1 MARGFSSTL
10 GVSTTDKV
18 QSAAFTTPSTMSIAG
33 WYLRNGLGGLNTGRL
48 LNKEGVA
55 DAEFVWRTSN
65 TGSAMRFTR
74 QWTGN
79 GIWEISDSEAVAS
92 GKWIHYVLAYAGSA
106 TTDDPVIYI
115 NGRLAS
121 SSFSSKTAPTGSI
134 VSGSGSLDIGNSAAS
149 NREWDGLAGDQAL
162 WSGVLLT
169 QVEARA
175 LYQGADPLTVR
186 PQYLTEFISL
196 RSGPPASLIR
206 SQPVTTGT
214 KYRGDR
220 LALNDNTRFP
230 FAGTVSGAQNLTPSL
245 FTNSNAFYAATV
257 AAGAVDLAP
266 ALFSNSNTFY
276 APTVSPGAVDLT
288 PALFTNSNTFYATT
302 ASATYALTP
311 GLFSNSNTFY
321 AATVAAGAIDLTPAL
336 FSNTNS
342 FYSATVSLDGAS
354 QDIAPALFTNS
365 NAFYAATVSP
375 GAVDISPALFSNSNT
390 FYAPTVS
397 ASYTLAPVL
406 FTNSNS
412 FFSPTV
418 QATYALIAS
427 IFGNTNTF
435 YSPTVSA
442 GAVDLAPSPLSNIN
456 TFYAPVV
463 ALDGQIIVVPLYTN
477 TNAFYAA
484 AVEIPISRLTGSR
497 PTSGA
502 SRLRTNI
509 QTGTR
514 PAARG

>member
-18 QSAAFTTPSTMSIAG
+18 ASAAFTTPSAMSIAG

-65 TGSAMRFTR
+65 TGAAMRFTR

-121 SSFSSKTAPTGSI
+121 GSFSSKTAPTGSI

-169 QVEARA
+169 QAEARA
-175 LYQGADPLTVR
+175 LYQGASPLDIR
-186 PQYLTEFISL
+186 PQYLMEVISL
-196 RSGPPASLIR
+196 RSGVPVSLIR
-206 SQPVTTGT
+206 TQPITTGT
-214 KYRGDR
+214 KPRGDR
-220 LALNDNTRFP
+220 LASNDNSRFP
-230 FAGTVSGAQNLTPSL
+230 FASVSSAQNLTPSL
-245 FTNSNAFYAATV
+245 FT
-257 AAGAVDLAP
+257 
-266 ALFSNSNTFY
+266 NSNTFY

-288 PALFTNSNTFYATT
+288 PSLFTNTNAFYAATIAPGAVDLTPALFTNSNTFPAPTV
-302 ASATYALTP
+302 SATYDLTP
-311 GLFSNSNTFY
+311 GLFSNSNAFH
-321 AATVAAGAIDLTPAL
+321 APAVSPGAVDLTPSL

-342 FYSATVSLDGAS
+342 FYSATVTLDGAS
-354 QDIAPALFTNS
+354 QDLAPALFTNS
-365 NAFYAATVSP
+365 NAFYASTVSP

>member
-1 MARGFSSTL
+1 MARGFGSTL
-10 GVSTTDKV
+10 GSGTTDKIV
-18 QSAAFTTPSTMSIAG
+18 AASYTSPTLFSYAG
-33 WYLRNGLGGLNTGRL
+33 WVNRNADGTLSAGRIFSKDGSTTGEIAARRSASNVMTLSRKFSTTQGDWTVTGTSLDTAGRWNHLAIVYDGG
-48 LNKEGVA
+48 A
-55 DAEFVWRTSN
+55 
-65 TGSAMRFTR
+65 
-74 QWTGN
+74 TGN
-79 GIWEISDSEAVAS
+79 VPVVYVNGMAVSVATLVTPAGTVTS
-92 GKWIHYVLAYAGSA
+92 SAGVLNIGN
-106 TTDDPVIYI
+106 I
-115 NGRLAS
+115 AS
-121 SSFSSKTAPTGSI
+121 S
-134 VSGSGSLDIGNSAAS
+134 V
-149 NREWDGLAGDQAL
+149 REWDGILGDQAF
-162 WSGVLLT
+162 WSGVLLSAAE
-169 QVEARA
+169 VEA
-175 LYQGADPLTVR
+175 LYNGANPRDIR
-186 PQYLTEFISL
+186 GNYLQELISMTSL
-196 RSGPPASLIR
+196 IPASLVKAT
-206 SQPVTTGT
+206 QPITRGT
-214 KYRGDR
+214 KIRPDR
-220 LALNDNTRFP
+220 LVIVPNVGDPFTQAL
-230 FAGTVSGAQNLTPSL
+230 SGAQNLTPSL

>member
-1 MARGFSSTL
+1 MARGFGSTL
-10 GVSTTDKV
+10 GSGTTDKIV
-18 QSAAFTTPSTMSIAG
+18 AASYTSPTLFSYAG
-33 WYLRNGLGGLNTGRL
+33 WVNRNADGTLSAGRIFSKDGSTTGEIAARRSASNVMTLSRKFSTTQGDWTVTGTSLDTAGRWNHLAIVYDGG
-48 LNKEGVA
+48 A
-55 DAEFVWRTSN
+55 
-65 TGSAMRFTR
+65 
-74 QWTGN
+74 TGN
-79 GIWEISDSEAVAS
+79 VPVVYVNGMAVSVATLVTPAGTVTS
-92 GKWIHYVLAYAGSA
+92 SAGVL
-106 TTDDPVIYI
+106 
-115 NGRLAS
+115 N
-121 SSFSSKTAPTGSI
+121 
-134 VSGSGSLDIGNSAAS
+134 IGNSAS
-149 NREWDGLAGDQAL
+149 SVREWDGILGDQAF
-162 WSGVLLT
+162 WSGVLLSAAE
-169 QVEARA
+169 VEA
-175 LYQGADPLTVR
+175 LYNGANPRDIR
-186 PQYLTEFISL
+186 GNYLQELISMTSL
-196 RSGPPASLIR
+196 IPASLVKAT
-206 SQPVTTGT
+206 QPITRGT

-257 AAGAVDLAP
+257 AAGAVDLA
-266 ALFSNSNTFY
+266 
-276 APTVSPGAVDLT
+276 
-288 PALFTNSNTFYATT
+288 
-302 ASATYALTP
+302 
-311 GLFSNSNTFY
+311 
-321 AATVAAGAIDLTPAL
+321 PAL

>member
-18 QSAAFTTPSTMSIAG
+18 KSAAFTTPSTMSIAG
-33 WYLRNGLGGLNTGRL
+33 WYLRNGLGGLSTGRL

-257 AAGAVDLAP
+257 
-266 ALFSNSNTFY
+266 
-276 APTVSPGAVDLT
+276 
-288 PALFTNSNTFYATT
+288 
-302 ASATYALTP
+302 
-311 GLFSNSNTFY
+311 
-321 AATVAAGAIDLTPAL
+321 
-336 FSNTNS
+336 
-342 FYSATVSLDGAS
+342 
-354 QDIAPALFTNS
+354 
-365 NAFYAATVSP
+365 SP